1 MDEIGGKYFALWK
14 ISALLDEVGISD
26 EMSQPIRTAM
36 LHHFFIQRIAVIT
49 FKCSA
54 VSMKSSD

>member
-1 MDEIGGKYFALWK
+1 MDEIGGKYSAFWK

-26 EMSQPIRTAM
+26 ELSQPIRMAM

-49 FKCSA
+49 FKCSE
-54 VSMKSSD
+54 VLIKSSD